1 MKLSNEIDIVQFSKV
16 HLKLNWGNKE
26 NMMKKQLIFALS
38 NIAAGP
44 VNFKNGLIDSG
55 IAKEIL
61 DQVGPHTDD
70 QVKFN

>member
-1 MKLSNEIDIVQFSKV
+1 
-16 HLKLNWGNKE
+16 
-26 NMMKKQLIFALS
+26 MMKKQLIFALS

-70 QVKFN
+70 QVKFY